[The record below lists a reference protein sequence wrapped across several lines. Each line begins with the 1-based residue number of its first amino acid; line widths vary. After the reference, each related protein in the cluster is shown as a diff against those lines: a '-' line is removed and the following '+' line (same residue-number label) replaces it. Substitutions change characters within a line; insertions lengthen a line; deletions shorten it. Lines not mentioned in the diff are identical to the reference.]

1 MERQLEPEVMDT
13 PEEALA
19 YDAMDHAEV
28 NRIFVDDLLTA
39 FADAGREPQ
48 GEFLDLGTGTALIPI
63 ELCGRNDA
71 AQVMAV
77 DLSIHMLELARNNIE
92 IAGLTDRI
100 QLDRVDSKQLPYEDG
115 RFAAAISNSIVHHIP
130 EPERVLRQ
138 AWRVL
143 APGGL
148 LFFRDLL
155 RPADDETVTKLVEM
169 YAGDA
174 TEHQRKLFDD
184 SLRAALS
191 LTEMQELVAR
201 LGLPEEGVR
210 QTSDRHWTW
219 IAWKGGAP

>member
-19 YDAMDHAEV
+19 YDAMDHTEV
-28 NRIFVDDLLTA
+28 NRIFVDDLLMA
-39 FADAGREPQ
+39 FADSGRQPE
-48 GEFLDLGTGTALIPI
+48 GDFLDLGTGTALIPI
-63 ELCGRNDA
+63 ELCGRTDEA
-71 AQVMAV
+71 RVMGV
-77 DLSIHMLELARNNIE
+77 DLSVHMLDVARNNIE
-92 IAGLTDRI
+92 IAGLRDRI
-100 QLDRVDSKQLPYEDG
+100 QLDKVDSKRLPYEDG
-115 RFAAAISNSIVHHIP
+115 SFAVVMSNSIVHHIP
-130 EPERVLRQ
+130 EPEAVLRE

-155 RPADDETVTKLVEM
+155 RPADSETVTKLVDA

-174 TEHQRKLFDD
+174 TEHQRKMFDD

-191 LTEMQELVAR
+191 LGEIQELVAR
-201 LGLPEEGVR
+201 LGLPSADVR

-219 IAWKGGAP
+219 LVWKNAAA